1 MQLMRKVGFSM
12 SLILSVLTMLPGA
25 ASADIVGDILRVG
38 YPIASESGSAVRHGA
53 WTPVLVDLRLQGQAS
68 FDGELRLRQYDRDGD
83 VYVDSVAVH
92 LFADGGEQQRYWM
105 YTIASKPTGKA
116 QYFYVELFATED
128 EDDPGKLV
136 KVISGPSLVSAMEPP
151 VEPEYV
157 DDNQYLIL
165 DVSDRAM
172 GRIRELRDQ
181 DNFDMFDRI
190 IQIAHLSPA
199 GLPNKWFG
207 LDPIDCVIWDDADT
221 TTITEQ
227 QEQALVEWV
236 KHGGTL
242 VLAAARTSST
252 LAQSTYIGPLLPA
265 RPGKNLTTAHLPKV
279 RSELMKLGN
288 NDEDYP
294 RALTVTKC
302 EPIDDP
308 AVTNMLTEPSID
320 GVILAKRRVERG
332 MIIFL
337 PATIQDLLGDSTIRP
352 PEFFRRIL
360 ELRRNPISSE
370 VGSSYLDMF
379 PEIDGVVGFHGVS
392 GARLAVAIL
401 FCMLYVLLAT
411 FGAWRLLQSRK
422 MLKHSWTALAIV
434 GGIASLLSIIGVQSV
449 HGIGRTLHQLTIVD
463 GTSNSVQA
471 HGTAYF
477 GLTAST
483 KNILDVWL
491 PEDPLLSEEPG
502 PSSCVLQPMLSSS
515 KTGLENA
522 SFTDPARY
530 RIRPATAEIHDVLL
544 RATLKQFE
552 GRWKGSL
559 PGALASSIRSTQRD
573 MPVDKESDS
582 LDSETIIAEGSWIQ
596 NNLGVD
602 LEKCYLIFA
611 PRDLYEP
618 QKFFNLVQQRG
629 EIDELRA
636 IPLGKLAKDERLDLF
651 SRIYEDQSGMLL
663 TQKERQGRSFKR
675 TQTQWGRQRATAAE
689 NDGYGNESPNLR
701 FDLNQ
706 YENAVLLS
714 TVVSEIDPTSFRK
727 SPMVGYPMFSR
738 NRCRQLDM
746 SQLLTSRSAIFIG
759 FSKEPGPIRLASR
772 DGSDAYEPI
781 KPSSSWT
788 VYRMVVPVDVQ

>member
-1 MQLMRKVGFSM
+1 M
-12 SLILSVLTMLPGA
+12 VLFPGTV
-25 ASADIVGDILRVG
+25 SAEIVGDILRVG

-53 WTPVLVDLRLQGQAS
+53 WTPVLVDLRLQGQSS

-105 YTIASKPTGKA
+105 YTIASRPTGKA
-116 QYFYVELFATED
+116 QNFYVELFATED

-151 VEPEYV
+151 VEPEFV
-157 DDNQYLIL
+157 DDNQYLVL
-165 DVSDRAM
+165 DVSERAM
-172 GRIRELRDQ
+172 GRIRELRES
-181 DNFDMFDRI
+181 DNIDMFDRL

-207 LDPIDCVIWDDADT
+207 LDPIDCVVWDDADT

-252 LAQSTYIGPLLPA
+252 LAQSTHIGPLLPA
-265 RPGKNLTTAHLPKV
+265 RLGKNLTTSHLPKV

-288 NDEDYP
+288 TDDNYP
-294 RALTVTKC
+294 RAFTITKC
-302 EPIDDP
+302 EPIADP
-308 AVTNMLTEPSID
+308 SVTNMLIEDSID

-332 MIIFL
+332 NIVYL
-337 PATIQDLLGDSTIRP
+337 AATIQDLLGDSTIRP
-352 PEFFRRIL
+352 TEFFRRVL

-370 VGSSYLDMF
+370 IGSTYLDLF
-379 PEIDGVVGFHGVS
+379 PDIDGVVGFHGIS

-401 FCMLYVLLAT
+401 FCMLYVLVAT

-477 GLTAST
+477 GLTSST
-483 KNILDVWL
+483 KNVLDVWL
-491 PEDPLLSEEPG
+491 PQDPLLSDEPG
-502 PSSCVLQPMLSSS
+502 PSACVLHPMLSSS
-515 KTGLENA
+515 RMGLENSA
-522 SFTDPARY
+522 FTDPARY
-530 RIRPATAEIHDVLL
+530 RIRPATAEIQDVLL

-559 PGALASSIRSTQRD
+559 SGSIVSSISSTERE
-573 MPVDKESDS
+573 MPEDDESGS
-582 LDSETIIAEGSWIQ
+582 FDSERIIAEGSWIE

-618 QKFFNLVQQRG
+618 GKFFNLVQQRG
-629 EIDELRA
+629 EIEELRA
-636 IPLGKLAKDERLDLF
+636 IPLGRLAEGERLDLF
-651 SRIYEDQSGMLL
+651 SRIYENDIGTLL
-663 TQKERQGRSFKR
+663 SQKKRESRSFRK
-675 TQTQWGRQRATAAE
+675 TQTQWGRRRATAAQ
-689 NDGYGNESPNLR
+689 NDGLGIDSENRR

-714 TVVSEIDPTSFRK
+714 TLVSEIDPLSFRK
-727 SPMVGYPMFSR
+727 SPIVGYPLFSR

-746 SQLLTSRSAIFIG
+746 SHLLSSRSAIFIG
-759 FSKEPGPIRLASR
+759 FSRDPGPIRLATR
-772 DGSDAYEPI
+772 VGSDAYEPV
-781 KPSSSWT
+781 KPSQAWT
-788 VYRMVVPVDVQ
+788 VYRMVVPVDAQ